1 MFSEDAGDTTIP
13 SHIRLHLVTP
23 KGYVTFGKPGFA
35 AIRVTVPEAAV
46 YEHDESLLWE
56 VQIGSAWQ
64 SHRLRAKTEAQGAQ
78 ALGNR

>member
-35 AIRVTVPEAAV
+35 AIRVTVPEAAIDK
-46 YEHDESLLWE
+46 YDDMRRTNDEVGLARQRFDIATKANTKFS
-56 VQIGSAWQ
+56 Q
-64 SHRLRAKTEAQGAQ
+64 
-78 ALGNR
+78 